1 MSEKTKQILKN
12 LKEIHSP
19 SRPEPIIKPVSNI
32 YGEDEKGN
40 PIYIDRIY
48 GGIYG
53 QTKLINKDGRTHK
66 GKIHKRSILIKGI
79 DGNNFRSYTYE
90 TDDGRWFDRCG
101 MPIEKPKS
109 IVKEEVKEES
119 TIEVIKSELTPEEKL
134 ENEKAFLSKL
144 K

>member
-1 MSEKTKQILKN
+1 M
-12 LKEIHSP
+12 
-19 SRPEPIIKPVSNI
+19 
-32 YGEDEKGN
+32 
-40 PIYIDRIY
+40 
-48 GGIYG
+48 
-53 QTKLINKDGRTHK
+53 
-66 GKIHKRSILIKGI
+66 IKGI